1 MTYVQAPEM
10 NSANERVFIDE
21 VADILEADPEK
32 LTLASDFREAADFW
46 SSLVGFA
53 LLCYLEE
60 RHSAV
65 LSVEAF
71 IECRTIGDL
80 YVAITRQ

>member
-1 MTYVQAPEM
+1 MSA
-10 NSANERVFIDE
+10 NAANERKFIDE
-21 VADILEADPEK
+21 IADILEAEPEN

-53 LLCYLEE
+53 LLCCMEE
-60 RHSAV
+60 RYGVV

-71 IECRTIGDL
+71 IECRTVGDL
-80 YVAITRQ
+80 YQFAIKQS

>member
-1 MTYVQAPEM
+1 M
-10 NSANERVFIDE
+10 SANEMNEREFIDE
-21 VADILEADPEK
+21 VAEILEADPEN

-53 LLCYLEE
+53 LLCYAEE
-60 RHSAV
+60 RHNVA

-80 YVAITRQ
+80 YAKIRRL